1 LPPGEAVQL
10 ERDYVAHRE
19 AVLDMLRAGF
29 PRLTDHEEL
38 YQEAWAEL
46 LEERVRHGQTTN
58 VRGLLRTIAW
68 RRARDRVRKK
78 HPESLD
84 PANPIVALARDP
96 EDLPDVQ
103 AQLRL
108 DGAALRQV
116 VEHLEPRQAAVLKM
130 RFDWGLEAR
139 EIQQRL
145 GISPK
150 RLEKIV
156 TKAYKTIASELELT
170 DGETAWSRKQR
181 SLLLACEIGWAS
193 PEQRA
198 RAQRMVDADPACR
211 AMLRE
216 MRSTLRDVAVALPPP
231 VLFEQRGAGFGAVFE
246 KAADGWAAAKHTVA
260 STLGR
265 GGGQASA
272 AEQAGAAG
280 AAGVGGGAAA
290 KLAAACLAVG
300 GTAGVCVE
308 TGLFERSPQPSD
320 AAAASNQP
328 RRAQTSV
335 RPERVVP
342 RPARTSTARQR
353 RRKQSG
359 ASKRSSPP
367 VSSPKAEPPPS
378 PAPQGSTEFGPGALG
393 SNRAPAAPAAAPQDG
408 GGEFGP

>member
-1 LPPGEAVQL
+1 MPPGEAVQL
-10 ERDYVAHRE
+10 EREYVAHRE
-19 AVLDMLRAGF
+19 AVLDMLRVGF
-29 PRLTDHEEL
+29 PRLADHEEL

-46 LEERVRHGQTTN
+46 LEERARDGQTTN

-78 HPESLD
+78 QPETLD
-84 PANPIVALARDP
+84 PANPIVALSRDP
-96 EDLPDVQ
+96 EELPDVQ

-170 DGETAWSRKQR
+170 NGETAWARKQR

-193 PEQRA
+193 AEQRA

-216 MRSTLRDVAVALPPP
+216 MRSALRDVAVALPTP
-231 VLFEQRGAGFGAVFE
+231 VLFEQRGPGFGAVLD
-246 KAADGWAAAKHTVA
+246 KAADAWAAAKHALA
-260 STLGR
+260 SAIGR
-265 GGGQASA
+265 GGGQSSA
-272 AEQAGAAG
+272 VEQAGSAGAAG
-280 AAGVGGGAAA
+280 LGGGAAA
-290 KLAAACLAVG
+290 KIVAACLAVG
-300 GTAGVCVE
+300 GTTAVCVE
-308 TGLFERSPQPSD
+308 TGLLGEP
-320 AAAASNQP
+320 P
-328 RRAQTSV
+328 RRGEARAAPQERRSTASP
-335 RPERVVP
+335 RPERV
-342 RPARTSTARQR
+342 TARLTRTATPSPSKR
-353 RRKQSG
+353 RR
-359 ASKRSSPP
+359 ASTERPRQPATSSPR
-367 VSSPKAEPPPS
+367 AEPPPS
-378 PAPQGSTEFGPGALG
+378 PAPEGSAEFGPGALG
-393 SNRAPAAPAAAPQDG
+393 STSRPAAPAAAPQDG